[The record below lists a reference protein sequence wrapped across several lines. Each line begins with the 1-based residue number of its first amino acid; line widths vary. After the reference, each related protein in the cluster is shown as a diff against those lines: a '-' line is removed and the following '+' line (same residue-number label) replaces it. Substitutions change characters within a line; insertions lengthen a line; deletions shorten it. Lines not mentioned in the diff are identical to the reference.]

1 MTVLDYKEA
10 LDYIHDT
17 NKFGVVL
24 GLDNIKRLLE
34 LMGNPQKELKFIH
47 VAGTNGKGSTS
58 AYITQMLTKADYQV
72 GFFTSPFLERF
83 NERIRINNEN
93 IPDEDLGDVTE
104 FTKIAVDKMLA
115 EGLSHPT
122 EFEVV
127 TAIALEYYK
136 RKAVDFV
143 VLEVGMGGR
152 FDSTNVIDDS
162 IVSVIVPIAMDHIDI
177 LGDTLEKIAYEKA
190 GIIKKNGLV
199 VSYPQDP
206 EARVVVEKVAK
217 EEEAQLITVPVES
230 LVIKEMNETGT
241 KFDFS
246 YEGHALEDLQIRLI
260 GKHQAY
266 NASTAITTILAL
278 KDKGEI
284 VITDGQIR
292 EALEQTRW
300 IGRLE
305 LLKTSPR
312 FIIDGAHNMQGIE
325 ALKKTIEEV
334 FVYDKLILGLGILK
348 DKDVDSMIAEMAP
361 VGDEII
367 VTEPNIFRAM
377 TAEELG
383 ERMGKYN
390 PNYTVEK
397 DIERAI
403 DLAYEK
409 AGENDIILFSGSLY
423 LIGDVRRYVNNRKK

>member
-1 MTVLDYKEA
+1 MDYKEA
-10 LDYIHDT
+10 LDYIHNT

-24 GLDNIKRLLE
+24 GLENIKRLLE
-34 LMGNPQKELKFIH
+34 LMGNPQKDLKFIH

-58 AYITQMLTKADYQV
+58 SYITNMLTVADYQV

-104 FTKIAVDKMLA
+104 FTKNAVDKMLA
-115 EGLSHPT
+115 EGLNHPT

-127 TAIALEYYK
+127 TAIAIEYYK

-143 VLEVGMGGR
+143 VLEVGLGGR

-162 IVSVIVPIAMDHIDI
+162 LISVIVPIAMDHIDI

-199 VSYPQDP
+199 VSYPQDA
-206 EARVVVEKVAK
+206 EAREVVEKVAK
-217 EEEAQLITVPVES
+217 EEQATLITVPVEN
-230 LVIKEMNETGT
+230 LVVSEMNEMGT
-241 KFDFS
+241 RFDFS
-246 YEGHALEDLQIRLI
+246 YGGHVMKDLQIRLI
-260 GKHQAY
+260 GNHQAY
-266 NASTAITTILAL
+266 NASTAITTVLAL
-278 KDKGEI
+278 KDSGAIE
-284 VITDGQIR
+284 ITDAEIR
-292 EALEQTRW
+292 EGLEQTRW

-334 FVYDKLILGLGILK
+334 FQYDKLILGLGILK
-348 DKDVDSMIAEMAP
+348 DKDVESMISEMAP

-377 TAEELG
+377 TADELG
-383 ERMGKYN
+383 ERIGKYN

-397 DIERAI
+397 DIQKAI

-423 LIGDVRRYVNNRKK
+423 LIGDVRRYVMSRKN

>member
-1 MTVLDYKEA
+1 MNYEEA
-10 LDYIHDT
+10 LDYIHNT

-24 GLDNIKRLLE
+24 GLENIKRLLE
-34 LMGNPQKELKFIH
+34 LMGNPQKDLKFIH

-58 AYITQMLTKADYQV
+58 AYITSMLTKANYRV

-104 FTKIAVDKMLA
+104 FTKAAVDKMLE

-122 EFEVV
+122 EFEIV

-136 RKAVDFV
+136 RQAVDFV

-162 IVSVIVPIAMDHIDI
+162 VISVIVPIAMDHIDI
-177 LGDTLEKIAYEKA
+177 LGDTLGKIAYEKA

-206 EARVVVEKVAK
+206 EAREVVEKVAK
-217 EEEAQLITVPVES
+217 EEDARLITVPVENLKIS
-230 LVIKEMNETGT
+230 EMNETGS

-246 YEGHALEDLQIRLI
+246 YNDYEFRDLQIRLI
-260 GKHQAY
+260 GKHQAN
-266 NASTAITTILAL
+266 NASTAITSVLAL
-278 KDKGEI
+278 KDSGKI
-284 VITDGQIR
+284 QITDSEIR
-292 EALEQTRW
+292 EGLEETRW

-305 LLKTSPR
+305 LLKSSPR

-334 FVYDKLILGLGILK
+334 FDYDKLILGLGILK
-348 DKDVDSMIAEMAP
+348 DKDVESMISEMAP

-377 TAEELG
+377 TADELG
-383 ERMGKYN
+383 ERIGKYN

-397 DIERAI
+397 DINRAI

-409 AGENDIILFSGSLY
+409 AGERDIILFSGSLY
-423 LIGDVRRYVNNRKK
+423 LIGDVRRYVNSREK

>member
-1 MTVLDYKEA
+1 MNYEEA
-10 LDYIHDT
+10 LDYIHNT

-24 GLDNIKRLLE
+24 GLENIKRLLE
-34 LMGNPQKELKFIH
+34 LMGNPQKDLKFIH

-58 AYITQMLTKADYQV
+58 AYITSMLTKANYRV

-104 FTKIAVDKMLA
+104 FTKAAVDKMLE

-122 EFEVV
+122 EFEIV

-136 RKAVDFV
+136 RQAVDFV

-162 IVSVIVPIAMDHIDI
+162 IISVIVPIAMDHIDI
-177 LGDTLEKIAYEKA
+177 LGDTLGKIAYEKA

-206 EARVVVEKVAK
+206 EAREVVEKVAK
-217 EEEAQLITVPVES
+217 EEDARLITVPVENLKIS
-230 LVIKEMNETGT
+230 EMNETGS

-246 YEGHALEDLQIRLI
+246 YNDYEFRDLQIRLI
-260 GKHQAY
+260 GKHQAN
-266 NASTAITTILAL
+266 NASTAITSVLAL
-278 KDKGEI
+278 KDSGKI
-284 VITDGQIR
+284 QITDSEIR
-292 EALEQTRW
+292 EGLEETRW

-305 LLKTSPR
+305 LLKSSPR

-334 FVYDKLILGLGILK
+334 FDYDKLILGLGILK
-348 DKDVDSMIAEMAP
+348 DKDVESMISEMAP

-377 TAEELG
+377 TADELG
-383 ERMGKYN
+383 ERIGKYN

-397 DIERAI
+397 DINRAI

-409 AGENDIILFSGSLY
+409 AGERDIILFSGSLY
-423 LIGDVRRYVNNRKK
+423 LIGDVRRYVNSREK